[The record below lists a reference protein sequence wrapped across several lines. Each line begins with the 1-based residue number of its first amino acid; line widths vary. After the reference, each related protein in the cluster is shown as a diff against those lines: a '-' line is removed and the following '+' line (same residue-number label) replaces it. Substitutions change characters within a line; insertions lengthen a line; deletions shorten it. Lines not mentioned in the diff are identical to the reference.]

1 MEKYH
6 IYGGVPIRGTY
17 VARGAKNGALPILA
31 ATVAVPGIHRIK
43 NCPDISDLKSMYK
56 ILKSLG
62 CHVEVHDEA
71 VVVDTRQLMEYK
83 VPEDLMKEMR
93 SSVFLMGGLLSRCGR
108 ASISK
113 PGGCKIGKR
122 PIDIHIY
129 ALREMGYKV
138 DGNEETISF
147 QGKVKGPCEINLPFP
162 SVGATENIILA
173 GLNTEETI
181 TVKNCAKEPEIIDLQ
196 NFLNN
201 CGAKISGAG
210 TGIIRIEKS
219 QNLQGTEYEV
229 LGDRIEA
236 ATYLMAAA
244 ATAGHLIVE
253 KINPVHIDSVLHV
266 LTKMGCN
273 IRCSHMRIELS
284 APKVL
289 LGGINVKTGPYP
301 DFPTDCQP
309 QLMTLLSIAKG
320 ESSIEETIFE
330 NRFAH
335 SKELNKMGANIE
347 ILEKTAIIKG
357 VPFLNGGGVSAQDL
371 RGGAALI
378 IAGLAADSE
387 TEISGINHIL
397 RGYENIDKNLRK
409 LGGKIERIPE

>member
-138 DGNEETISF
+138 DGNEETI
-147 QGKVKGPCEINLPFP
+147 
-162 SVGATENIILA
+162 
-173 GLNTEETI
+173 

-244 ATAGHLIVE
+244 ATAGHLIAE

-330 NRFAH
+330 NRFTH

-409 LGGKIERIPE
+409 LGGRIERIPE